1 MELPSASGGFQGQN
15 QSSAGRKRKQ
25 LINPDDETCEE
36 PNAISKVGKKLTFVK
51 CSRKSTIRS
60 DETAV

>member
-1 MELPSASGGFQGQN
+1 MELHSASGGFQGQN

-36 PNAISKVGKKLTFVK
+36 PNAISKVGKKVK
-51 CSRKSTIRS
+51 AYIY
-60 DETAV
+60 